1 MFGQKAKR
9 AQTSAETEMGERS
22 DPSSIG
28 AICAHRI
35 AKPPNALNVKIGESL
50 THQWSCSEEYGSN
63 RYALF
68 VRNCEQI
75 EKNGRQT
82 ILSDK
87 FGCAPRNA
95 SSTARFSIN
104 YSISSVYQNANDSV
118 PLSVFGSSQLLSP
131 PFGRF
136 FRIECILSLLP
147 KGPNAIEM
155 PNCSQNLSDREKT
168 LNELLTPAM
177 THQKRFIDMVETKV
191 SSGWIGVEKEGNDE
205 EQTLAQNVAQ
215 KGQSIGTKQRR
226 PFEIWH
232 DQMPI
237 SGESEEVP
245 VMALSPF
252 LERAYSIFTSPV
264 SPPIPPSSTPFSH
277 AASENAQSVPFSK
290 VPMSNAPP
298 DTPTVSTAIFNPT
311 TVPDIGPSPA
321 VNHAVPKPF
330 PQTFSPPFG
339 LLPSSSAAFVPS
351 PFILRHNFS
360 ENELEIT
367 AKEEKRDDKTFGEG
381 KALTEKMEEITRAF
395 VPLIIVN
402 KSGHPFYANSALS
415 HNLPTRHCSWTMLNT
430 ALLVWSIFSTLHWL
444 CLLAAKLRSSVVVR
458 RRLKISPKQKMAVAK
473 MGAMKRKMM
482 RQKRHCDGIRQRRN
496 LYPEMGPFT
505 DNERSSP
512 AGKRRAQQKALRTVR
527 QRHLLHRTVGMPMPT
542 MDTNRKRTDQQN
554 DQQKR
559 QLPFPVAKR
568 RQKTKN
574 ALGRRLVSNLDRIRE
589 EEEEEGRRENHRQKL
604 VIGGRSSEEMTDGSE
619 GKSGKL
625 AEKTAF
631 WDGWAHREKQIEKMA
646 SKIGEGQQKQ
656 QMNSDSNE
664 NMFKFF

>member
-9 AQTSAETEMGERS
+9 AQTSAEAEMGERS
-22 DPSSIG
+22 NPSSIG

-75 EKNGRQT
+75 EKNGRET

-95 SSTARFSIN
+95 SSTARFSLN

-118 PLSVFGSSQLLSP
+118 PLSVFGYSQLLSP

-147 KGPNAIEM
+147 KGPNATEM
-155 PNCSQNLSDREKT
+155 PNCSQNLSDREKS

-215 KGQSIGTKQRR
+215 KGQSIGTKERR

-237 SGESEEVP
+237 SGESEEMP

-252 LERAYSIFTSPV
+252 LERAYSIFATPV
-264 SPPIPPSSTPFSH
+264 SPPIPPSSTPFSP
-277 AASENAQSVPFSK
+277 AASEIAQSFPFPTVS
-290 VPMSNAPP
+290 MSNAPP
-298 DTPTVSTAIFNPT
+298 DTPTVSAAIFNPT

-321 VNHAVPKPF
+321 VNDPVSKPF
-330 PQTFSPPFG
+330 PQAFSPHFG
-339 LLPSSSAAFVPS
+339 LLPSSSAAFFPS
-351 PFILRHNFS
+351 PFVLRHNFS
-360 ENELEIT
+360 ENDLEIT

-381 KALTEKMEEITRAF
+381 KALTEKMEEIIRGF
-395 VPLIIVN
+395 VPIIVAQN
-402 KSGHPFYANSALS
+402 STNASVELVMLLTYCGHSILCQLCALPQFAHSALLMDNAKHGTS
-415 HNLPTRHCSWTMLNT
+415 RLVHLLDFALALPFGCQI
-430 ALLVWSIFSTLHWL
+430 ALL
-444 CLLAAKLRSSVVVR
+444 R
-458 RRLKISPKQKMAVAK
+458 RRASPAK
-473 MGAMKRKMM
+473 NFAKTKNGSG
-482 RQKRHCDGIRQRRN
+482 QNGQRRN
-496 LYPEMGPFT
+496 LVEYPEMGPFT

-512 AGKRRAQQKALRTVR
+512 AEKRRAQQKALRTVR

-559 QLPFPVAKR
+559 QMPFSVAKR
-568 RQKTKN
+568 RQKMKN

-604 VIGGRSSEEMTDGSE
+604 VIGGGSSEEMTDGSE

-646 SKIGEGQQKQ
+646 GKIREGQQKQ
-656 QMNSDSNE
+656 QMDGGNNE